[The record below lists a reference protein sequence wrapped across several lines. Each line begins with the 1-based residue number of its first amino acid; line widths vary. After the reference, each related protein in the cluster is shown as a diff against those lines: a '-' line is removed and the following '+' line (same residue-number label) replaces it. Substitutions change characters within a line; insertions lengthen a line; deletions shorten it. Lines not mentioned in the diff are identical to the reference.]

1 MALTTAV
8 HVLVFTLLYVA
19 VVLGQKG
26 WGVTYSTQ
34 SICALK
40 GSTVEVSC
48 SYTFPSGTVKS
59 TYWFIN
65 SNVNVNL
72 IGYSDYRGRVTYRN
86 HTNNNNTLIITDLRQ
101 SDSAQYWFRFI
112 TVKPGNQWTGTPAV
126 TLSVTGLQVGGT
138 PATVTEGQNVT
149 LTCITSCP
157 LTDNPTC
164 IWYKKNV
171 TSQKAS
177 GQSYSITNIT
187 SEDSGEYYCV
197 AQNIYGRP
205 NSSTVSVDVQYSP
218 KNTSVSVSP
227 SGEIVEGN
235 SVTLTCSSDAN
246 PPVDKYTWY
255 KKPVTSPKASGQ
267 SYSITNI
274 TSEDSG
280 DYYCEAEN
288 KYGRLNSSSVYV
300 DVQYAPKNTSVSVS
314 PSGEIIEGS
323 SVTLTCSS
331 DANPPVDKYTWYKKT
346 VTSPKASG
354 QNYSITNITSED
366 SGEYYCVAQNKYG
379 HLNSSPVS
387 VDVQYAPKNISVS
400 VSPSGEIVEGSSVT
414 LTCSSDAKPPVD
426 KYTWYKKNVTL
437 TKESGQSYNI
447 TNIKSEDSGEYY
459 CEATN
464 AIGNRSS
471 DLICFLVLGK
481 QSYEMLVVGISV
493 VFLVL
498 ILCLSGFICFRQNR
512 KKAPK
517 SVSDVK
523 DKSDNEQGNANPT
536 YSNISS
542 VSMTSE
548 KRDQPDDLHYT
559 SVDIHR
565 AKMQEVPLYSTVQP
579 QEQDEDVQYAAMKF
593 NPPSSATQPVTRRVE
608 EEPSVFYSTVNNP
621 RTKMTRTQQ
630 GQNQEDLNTTRLEPR
645 GPEHNKP

>member
-72 IGYSDYRGRVTYRN
+72 IGYSDYRGRVTYR
-86 HTNNNNTLIITDLRQ
+86 
-101 SDSAQYWFRFI
+101 
-112 TVKPGNQWTGTPAV
+112 
-126 TLSVTGLQVGGT
+126 LQVGGT

-300 DVQYAPKNTSVSVS
+300 DVQCK
-314 PSGEIIEGS
+314 
-323 SVTLTCSS
+323 
-331 DANPPVDKYTWYKKT
+331 
-346 VTSPKASG
+346 
-354 QNYSITNITSED
+354 
-366 SGEYYCVAQNKYG
+366 
-379 HLNSSPVS
+379 
-387 VDVQYAPKNISVS
+387 
-400 VSPSGEIVEGSSVT
+400 
-414 LTCSSDAKPPVD
+414 
-426 KYTWYKKNVTL
+426 
-437 TKESGQSYNI
+437 
-447 TNIKSEDSGEYY
+447 
-459 CEATN
+459 
-464 AIGNRSS
+464 
-471 DLICFLVLGK
+471 
-481 QSYEMLVVGISV
+481 
-493 VFLVL
+493 
-498 ILCLSGFICFRQNR
+498 
-512 KKAPK
+512 
-517 SVSDVK
+517 
-523 DKSDNEQGNANPT
+523 
-536 YSNISS
+536 
-542 VSMTSE
+542 
-548 KRDQPDDLHYT
+548 
-559 SVDIHR
+559 
-565 AKMQEVPLYSTVQP
+565 
-579 QEQDEDVQYAAMKF
+579 
-593 NPPSSATQPVTRRVE
+593 
-608 EEPSVFYSTVNNP
+608 
-621 RTKMTRTQQ
+621 
-630 GQNQEDLNTTRLEPR
+630 
-645 GPEHNKP
+645 